1 MKTTVLLALIGKTFA
16 LLSAEPL
23 SPLGA
28 SPHSSLMLVG
38 LAGLALVTLRSER
51 WRTQEQTAR

>member
-1 MKTTVLLALIGKTFA
+1 MKTTALLALIGKTFA
-16 LLSAEPL
+16 LFSAETL

-28 SPHSSLMLVG
+28 SPHSYLMLIG

-51 WRTQEQTAR
+51 WRSQEQSAR